1 MRFLSGIKRGSEPT
15 VSALSCASSMQTVLL
30 LGPDLKAVSG
40 VSTHLNQL
48 LRSSVGR
55 DFRLL
60 HFQVGSEGRSESL
73 LEKLWR
79 SIWSPCQLMAI
90 FRKHKPTI
98 VHINTSMERKA
109 FWRDLMYLLVSR
121 LSGRKV
127 VYQVHGGQL
136 PCEFTAGNPILRELL
151 RAVLRM
157 PNVIVLLAEAERQAY
172 YAFSPDLRLQLVT
185 NAIDVDV
192 LGAPKRSI
200 RSDSVLNLVYVGR
213 LAEVKGVFEALEA
226 TALLRDEGI
235 SVNLAIAGSGP
246 AERQLRLRIAEL
258 GIEDRVTLKG
268 PLFGAE
274 KNELWLNSDAFLFPT
289 SHHEGLPYALLESM
303 AAGTVPVTCPV
314 GAIPDVIEHQK
325 HGLFVPPKDARA
337 LAAAIKWLHEHRDE
351 LSRLGEAARQRVLQ
365 NYTVTRMANDF
376 RQIYRQL

>member
-1 MRFLSGIKRGSEPT
+1 
-15 VSALSCASSMQTVLL
+15 
-30 LGPDLKAVSG
+30 
-40 VSTHLNQL
+40 
-48 LRSSVGR
+48 
-55 DFRLL
+55 
-60 HFQVGSEGRSESL
+60 
-73 LEKLWR
+73 
-79 SIWSPCQLMAI
+79 
-90 FRKHKPTI
+90 
-98 VHINTSMERKA
+98 MERKA
-109 FWRDLMYLLVSR
+109 FWRDLHVSPR
-121 LSGRKV
+121 IPIVRTQSCLSGSRWPTTV
-127 VYQVHGGQL
+127 RVHCRQPNTPRTVACGLADAERYRLAGGGR
-136 PCEFTAGNPILRELL
+136 TAGLL
-151 RAVLRM
+151 RFFARSS
-157 PNVIVLLAEAERQAY
+157 
-172 YAFSPDLRLQLVT
+172 SPAGE

-226 TALLRDEGI
+226 AALLRDEGI

-325 HGLFVPPKDARA
+325 HGLFFHRRMRERSPRLSSGCMSIETNYRDLERLRA
-337 LAAAIKWLHEHRDE
+337 SEYCR
-351 LSRLGEAARQRVLQ
+351 
-365 NYTVTRMANDF
+365 TTR
-376 RQIYRQL
+376 